1 MTGNIW
7 TDTMN
12 RRFAALHRDKADY
25 SFEEMAKIM
34 SAEFGIELTRNATI
48 GKARRLNLPMR
59 DNVKMPRKQTK
70 QGVRMLKVKATR
82 VDAPI
87 PPEPDPAP
95 EGGLTIYQ
103 LRDGVCHWPGG
114 AMLDYP
120 PFLYCGEAAPFG
132 TPYCATHRQKAYNS
146 PKKHWE

>member
-1 MTGNIW
+1 MTGNVW

-12 RRFAALHRDKADY
+12 RRFAQLHRDKADY
-25 SFEEMAKIM
+25 SFEEMAKM
-34 SAEFGIELTRNATI
+34 LSAEFNIELTRNATI

-59 DNVKMPRKQTK
+59 GNVRLPRKQTK
-70 QGVRMLKVKATR
+70 QGIRMLKAKATK

-87 PPEPDPAP
+87 PPEAEPAP

-114 AMLDYP
+114 AVQDYP
-120 PFLYCGEAAPFG
+120 PFVYCGDAAPLG
-132 TPYCATHRQKAYNS
+132 TPYCATHHRKAYN
-146 PKKHWE
+146 KVNK

>member
-25 SFEEMAKIM
+25 SFEEMAKIL

-59 DNVKMPRKQTK
+59 ANVKLPRKQTK
-70 QGVRMLKVKATR
+70 QGVRMLKVKTTR

-87 PPEPDPAP
+87 PPELEPTV
-95 EGGLTIYQ
+95 ETGVTIYQ

-114 AMLDYP
+114 AVTDYP
-120 PFLYCGEAAPFG
+120 PFIYCGEAAPPG
-132 TPYCATHRQKAYNS
+132 APYCATHRGRAYN
-146 PKKHWE
+146 KVNK

>member
-25 SFEEMAKIM
+25 SFEEMAKIL

-120 PFLYCGEAAPFG
+120 PFLYCGEAAPLG
-132 TPYCATHRQKAYNS
+132 TPYCAAHRGKAYNS
-146 PKKHWE
+146 PKKQWG

>member
-25 SFEEMAKIM
+25 SFEEMAKIL
-34 SAEFGIELTRNATI
+34 SVEFGIELTRNAAI

-59 DNVKMPRKQTK
+59 GNVKLPRKQTK
-70 QGVRMLKVKATR
+70 QGVRMLKVKTVR
-82 VDAPI
+82 IDAPI
-87 PPEPDPAP
+87 PPEPEPTP

-114 AMLDYP
+114 AVMDYP
-120 PFLYCGEAAPFG
+120 PFLYCGEAAPLG
-132 TPYCATHRQKAYNS
+132 TPYCATHHRKAYN
-146 PKKHWE
+146 KVNK